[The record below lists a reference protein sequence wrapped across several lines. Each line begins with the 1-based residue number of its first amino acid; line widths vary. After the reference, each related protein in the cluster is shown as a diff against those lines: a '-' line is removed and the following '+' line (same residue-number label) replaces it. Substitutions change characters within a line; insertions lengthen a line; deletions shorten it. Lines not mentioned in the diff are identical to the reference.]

1 MAVVLCN
8 VLVDELSELKKNTT
22 VNAGQK
28 QGIVLKSG
36 FSKPCFNILTSN
48 SLCYCCEVGYCIKY
62 PAPAQQPVWYNAP
75 TDSSLPQD
83 IYKVVVKHRKTFG
96 TCTHVY
102 AISAFLSLITLL
114 KVCHMRTFPAQECL
128 LQFLYFRQEEQSP
141 RIFLA
146 LSLFLFLKR
155 SFIGPRN
162 SYEIYPMG

>member
-36 FSKPCFNILTSN
+36 FSKPCVNILTSN

-62 PAPAQQPVWYNAP
+62 PAPAQQPVWYNDP
-75 TDSSLPQD
+75 TASSLPQD
-83 IYKVVVKHRKTFG
+83 IYKVVVKHRKIFG

-102 AISAFLSLITLL
+102 AITGLPFTDYFTEGMSYENFSSTRVSSTFFVFQAR
-114 KVCHMRTFPAQECL
+114 RTVTKDF
-128 LQFLYFRQEEQSP
+128 FGSF
-141 RIFLA
+141 FV
-146 LSLFLFLKR
+146 SLFEKV
-155 SFIGPRN
+155 IHWT
-162 SYEIYPMG
+162 